1 MPKLLIATRNAGKLR
16 ELSQLL
22 YGIPFQLT
30 SLDQEGIDVV
40 VDETGT
46 TLEENAKLK
55 ATLCA
60 SASNLLTLAD
70 DSALEVDALDGEP
83 GVRSARYAG
92 ENASDADRVSYLLSK
107 LQDIPWEKRTARFRC
122 VIAIA
127 HPSGE
132 VKLCEGQCHGI
143 VCLEP
148 RGKQGFGY
156 DPIFYFAE
164 LDKTMAELTPEE
176 KNKLSHRG
184 RAAEKARQLL
194 SHLRLSSM

>member
-22 YGIPFQLT
+22 HGIPFQLT

-40 VDETGT
+40 VDETGA
-46 TLEENAKLK
+46 TLEENARLK

-70 DSALEVDALDGEP
+70 DSALEVDALGGEP

-92 ENASDADRVSYLLSK
+92 ENASDTDRVSYLLSK
-107 LQDIPWEKRTARFRC
+107 LRDIPWERRQARFRC

-127 HPSGE
+127 YPSGE
-132 VKLCEGQCHGI
+132 VKLCEGQCHGL

-156 DPIFYFAE
+156 DPIFYFPE
-164 LDKTMAELTPEE
+164 LNRTMAELTPGE

-194 SHLRLSSM
+194 SHLRPSSM